1 MTDKNSTPLIGW
13 HSKDPTLKPWL
24 EAEAGRRGRGTMRE
38 LLDEALAQY
47 RERAEHARQVEART
61 TNERIRVG
69 LREAR
74 TPLTT
79 ETTQT
84 GEQS

>member
-1 MTDKNSTPLIGW
+1 MTGKNSTPLIGW

-24 EAEAGRRGRGTMRE
+24 EAEAGRRGMGTMRE

-61 TNERIRVG
+61 TNERIRVE